1 MSRTNISRKKPN
13 SANARSHA
21 CNSTKRQQKV
31 NLQVVR
37 DENGNKFRI
46 SAQEKKPLLKSEKK
60 AA

>member
-1 MSRTNISRKKPN
+1 MSKTNISRKKPN

-37 DENGNKFRI
+37 DENGKKHKI
-46 SAQEKKPLLKSEKK
+46 STQEKRTLLKNEKI

>member
-1 MSRTNISRKKPN
+1 MSKKNISRKKPN

-37 DENGNKFRI
+37 NENGNKFRI
-46 SAQEKKPLLKSEKK
+46 SAGEKRTLLKNEKK